1 MRGNKLLNLTIT
13 GNTTDLTLSLNVMN
27 RMTLDGND
35 NTRITLNSNE
45 LSITGG
51 ATQAMQINGNMY
63 ECSVVGNNSRQGFR
77 CVGNFTSS
85 VFTGNKMAFETTG
98 IVWEGSLTRSVISS
112 NVGESN
118 MRVQTNVSTS
128 IISNNQVRSIQING
142 TLINSNIVNNIISR
156 VTNGPSIEIEGNI
169 TASVIMGN
177 SGNEYYLFGAEG
189 IPIVVN
195 ESNIDHNVINQG
207 SIQVI
212 GTMVHSSLNNNFA
225 TGDISTTAEST
236 TSSFTNNRC
245 DNILIDTINNAN
257 SSENSIIGN
266 VLATGITIGSSGVG
280 GISANLVNNNI
291 APTSITTVLSSN
303 TNNIITGNRCS
314 SIAGFGGTDIIDA
327 NI

>member
-1 MRGNKLLNLTIT
+1 MQAGCDPVLLNLTIT

-63 ECSVVGNNSRQGFR
+63 ECSVVG
-77 CVGNFTSS
+77 T
-85 VFTGNKMAFETTG
+85 
-98 IVWEGSLTRSVISS
+98 
-112 NVGESN
+112 
-118 MRVQTNVSTS
+118 
-128 IISNNQVRSIQING
+128 
-142 TLINSNIVNNIISR
+142 NIVNNIICR
-156 VTNGPSIEIEGNI
+156 VMNGPSIEIEGNI

-280 GISANLVNNNI
+280 GISANLINNNI